1 MLSHRLDEE
10 TELKLLE
17 PRHAPELFAL
27 IDRNREH
34 LGEWLPFPAETRSVE
49 DSRRFIEGRLRAL
62 AQGRGFA
69 VGIWHKGKLAGVVS
83 LRLHPYSRRGE
94 IGYWLGREFQ
104 GKGLITR
111 ACRALLRYAFEELK
125 LHRVEIHCA
134 SRNTRSRAVPER
146 LGFRQEAVLR
156 EACWTA
162 HGMDDLVIYGLL
174 GREWAERPSRN

>member
-1 MLSHRLDEE
+1 MLAYPLDEE

-17 PRHAPELFAL
+17 PHHAPELFAL

-34 LGEWLPFPAETRSVE
+34 LQAWLPFPAETRSVE

-62 AQGRGFA
+62 AQGRGLT
-69 VGIWHKGKLAGVVS
+69 VGLWHRGELAGLVG
-83 LRLHPYSRRGE
+83 LRLYPYSRRGE
-94 IGYWLGREFQ
+94 LGYWLGREFQ

-111 ACRALLRYAFEELK
+111 ACRAMIAYAFRELK

-134 SRNTRSRAVPER
+134 SRNHRSRAVPER

-162 HGMDDLVIYGLL
+162 RGLDDLVIYGLL
-174 GREWAERPSRN
+174 AREWSE